1 MKQFYK
7 NHKVLSFL
15 AVALVVVILFITAH
29 FLKDK
34 QRHERVLHDAQTVVS
49 TLETTTDY
57 AEYMSGIETKASRS
71 CGRGQGKYGPG
82 ALQCNTNIKLEGEV
96 FNAGQMEYLL
106 RSTADTLN
114 QNGFLF
120 DQNNLKD
127 MIPDEETEYL
137 SEVVSF
143 VHDHTRV
150 ECGVWYEYLNDEE
163 RNETRLHP
171 VELPYITIHIGCD
184 DIARL
189 ERLLDREILSTP

>member
-7 NHKVLSFL
+7 NHKILSFL

-82 ALQCNTNIKLEGEV
+82 VLQCRTNIRLEGVV
-96 FNAGQMEYLL
+96 FGAWQTEHLVE
-106 RSTADTLN
+106 STADTLN
-114 QNGFLF
+114 HHGFSVDESDIQLLVP
-120 DQNNLKD
+120 N
-127 MIPDEETEYL
+127 EETEYI
-137 SEVVSF
+137 SKIISIR
-143 VHDHTRV
+143 HIKTNV
-150 ECGVWYEYLNDEE
+150 ECGVRYEYLNDEE